1 MSDEQKTQL
10 IRYEAARPV
19 ETSSTLRALISRPDI
34 MQGLTEIIPKH
45 LEPERL
51 AKIALLAASRQPL
64 LLKCTQGS
72 ILKAIMT
79 SAELGV
85 SCSGSLAR
93 GYLVPRWNKHVN
105 GYEAQ
110 FTIGYGGLIDI
121 ICEPGSAVT
130 HITPHLVYED
140 DFFEIHGGSR
150 NEIVHTINPRARRH
164 KETLIGGYMVAWI
177 RDSSQPFFWFMTK
190 DEIEEHMN
198 RTSSRNKQGEI
209 VGPWVTDY
217 LAMCRKTPVRAGA
230 QYLPLSK
237 GQQDKISRSD
247 EDVEYDTPP
256 AARGATNLKPTNGR
270 EGWGFDDV
278 APMPDDEGNQD
289 PPIDVTPDAEP
300 EPQTAGPPETKE
312 EPVKPEPPKDS
323 KVVAG
328 LKKLFAERG
337 KLYGWDNSAKKEA
350 SEEALKAAGIS
361 SWSEIT
367 LPEHEIKM
375 QEWLDACFPAEKE
388 G

>member
-1 MSDEQKTQL
+1 MSDETKTQL
-10 IRYEAARPV
+10 IQYQAARPV
-19 ETSSTLRALISRPDI
+19 ETAGTLRALIAKPEI
-34 MQGLTEIIPKH
+34 MQGITEIIPKH

-72 ILKAIMT
+72 VLKAIMT
-79 SAELGV
+79 SAELGI

-93 GYLVPRWNKHVN
+93 GYLVPYWNKRVG

-110 FTIGYGGLIDI
+110 FIIGYGGLIDI
-121 ICEPGSAVT
+121 VCEPGSSVT

-140 DFFEIHGGSR
+140 DYFEIFGGNR
-150 NEIVHTINPRARRH
+150 NEIVHTINPRGKRS
-164 KETLIGGYMVAWI
+164 KDTLLGAYILAWI
-177 RDSSQPFFWFMTK
+177 RDSNQPFLWFMTR

-217 LAMCRKTPVRAGA
+217 LAMCRKTPIRAAA

-237 GQQDKISRSD
+237 GQQDKITASD

-256 AARGATNLKPTNGR
+256 SARGAMNLKPTKGR
-270 EGWGFDDV
+270 EGWGFDDM
-278 APMPDDEGNQD
+278 APMPEDEGNQD
-289 PPIDVTPDAEP
+289 APIDVTPSDEP
-300 EPQTAGPPETKE
+300 EPAKTEEPRTEPEKE
-312 EPVKPEPPKDS
+312 EPAKDS
-323 KVVAG
+323 KVVAS

-337 KLYGWDNSAKKEA
+337 KLYGWDNAAKKEA
-350 SEEALKAAGIS
+350 SEEALKAAGIP
-361 SWSEIT
+361 SWNEIT

-375 QEWLDACFPAEKE
+375 QEWLDNCFPAEKE